1 MSFIDYNFRS
11 RGEVPS
17 GLKDIRKD
25 NTSPARVIDIIMD
38 SDHPKYDD
46 YDGHPRV
53 YLEILGKETPCPYC
67 GTIYILTDFDE

>member
-1 MSFIDYNFRS
+1 MALNKEKNIKINSNQLPLHCPL
-11 RGEVPS
+11 EE
-17 GLKDIRKD
+17 
-25 NTSPARVIDIIMD
+25 
-38 SDHPKYDD
+38 YDD